1 MSKISLNQAYYV
13 SNKKLKL
20 SDNVPGHQVL
30 VTKISKNK
38 KKVKVKTLTSLESP
52 SKPGEKRKFKSTKRD
67 LVEDLHEG
75 RIIVIPKK
83 DLNTPKLT
91 GIFTK
96 GIWINAKDLQK
107 NHHPTKIS
115 KRYKRIIEK

>member
-96 GIWINAKDLQK
+96 GIWINAKDLQ
-107 NHHPTKIS
+107 
-115 KRYKRIIEK
+115 